1 MLRHIILRLC
11 IPQFAV
17 LAVLLC
23 KQPLMASLLHQTP
36 LMKNQNFV
44 TEAAGGK
51 TVADVDCRLVLHN
64 LTQTRINLILR
75 QRVERSS
82 RLVEYQESRIPVQG
96 SRNRK
101 LLRLAAG
108 HLHPLLGQCALG
120 NSNPL
125 FYKAS
130 KISEI
135 TFSPLFFTFIL

>member
-44 TEAAGGK
+44 TETAGDRARLGK
-51 TVADVDCRLVLHN
+51 AVADVDCCLVLHN

-82 RLVEYQESRIPVQG
+82 RLV
-96 SRNRK
+96 
-101 LLRLAAG
+101 
-108 HLHPLLGQCALG
+108 
-120 NSNPL
+120 
-125 FYKAS
+125 
-130 KISEI
+130 
-135 TFSPLFFTFIL
+135 